1 MTPNL
6 ELRYLILAAQR
17 TGARIMTTVLKPLDL
32 TPAQAEVLNVLS
44 LFEPVSL
51 ARLGELLVC
60 ETGSPSRLVTGL
72 VKRGLVLRT
81 ISHEDG
87 RVVRLSLSG
96 TGRAL
101 VGPIKALDDEIAARI
116 GARLTPEETRAV
128 IDGLRKLLAEAPPG
142 QAVERRRALS

>member
-1 MTPNL
+1 MTPNI

-44 LFEPVSL
+44 RFEPVSL

-60 ETGSPSRLVTGL
+60 ETGSPSRLAS
-72 VKRGLVLRT
+72 GLVLRT
-81 ISHEDG
+81 ISNADG
-87 RVVRLSLSG
+87 RVVRLSLSV

-101 VGPIKALDDEIAARI
+101 IGPIQALDDEIAARI

-128 IDGLRKLLAEAPPG
+128 IEGLRKLLAEAPPG
-142 QAVERRRALS
+142 QAVERRRVLT